1 MKRLQIGTRI
11 TLSSAAF
18 AALGLVLLGIGM
30 TVFVHRVEIREL
42 DAELTTEARHFID
55 QWRAHGGP
63 KFDWAKETHELS
75 EWMPAANPPRR
86 LEAVDSHERVLFR
99 SDPLVH
105 DALRGLPP
113 GFSDVATPAGLLR
126 VAVIREEELTLRLAG
141 ELAPASKLPRQL
153 ALAFVFALPAM
164 LGFVFLG
171 GRWIARKALAP
182 IQEVTAAAEEANAII
197 DLRAFSWSE
206 LFSQLETTEPESVR
220 LTSFQTQED
229 RSGKLIVNLRVQA
242 RRVQDLESFLDA
254 LEKTGRFHEV
264 LAAEEQTNPEGLINA
279 LVEGVYS
286 PPTAEPASA
295 PAASGPRT
303 TTGAAGE

>member
-1 MKRLQIGTRI
+1 MLRTNLSTRPFYNI
-11 TLSSAAF
+11 RAVQV
-18 AALGLVLLGIGM
+18 ALGALALLVVVLTLLNL
-30 TVFVHRVEIREL
+30 VQLIRLTSSGRALGARAAQAEM
-42 DAELTTEARHFID
+42 DAQRLRDEARRIRSQID
-55 QWRAHGGP
+55 
-63 KFDWAKETHELS
+63 AKEL
-75 EWMPAANPPRR
+75 N
-86 LEAVDSHERVLFR
+86 
-99 SDPLVH
+99 
-105 DALRGLPP
+105 
-113 GFSDVATPAGLLR
+113 
-126 VAVIREEELTLRLAG
+126 
-141 ELAPASKLPRQL
+141 
-153 ALAFVFALPAM
+153 
-164 LGFVFLG
+164 
-171 GRWIARKALAP
+171 
-182 IQEVTAAAEEANAII
+182 EVTAAAEEANAII

-220 LTSFQTQED
+220 LTSFRTQED

-286 PPTAEPASA
+286 PPAEPASA